1 MKLTYGLEAVSLDYI
16 NHNNHIEIHY
26 NGKCRI
32 FCLNKNYRL
41 KRTKNTIKLSP
52 KKNFNPDNNKLFR
65 YKGYIKIYQAYIGTE
80 KLTIDFPYDDHWSKL
95 SSDWSTLTLEWSG
108 YNMSHK
114 VNTLKKR
121 MSKKGIVDNELQRIF

>member
-1 MKLTYGLEAVSLDYI
+1 MA
-16 NHNNHIEIHY
+16 
-26 NGKCRI
+26 
-32 FCLNKNYRL
+32 
-41 KRTKNTIKLSP
+41 
-52 KKNFNPDNNKLFR
+52 NFNPDNNKLFR

-114 VNTLKKR
+114 VNTLKKS